1 MDPRPT
7 VAGSRAAAAT
17 VVRRQYRFLYSN
29 LVKTTLDINDDLLA
43 RAKAASAKERK
54 SLTALIEEGLRLRL
68 RARKTDKARRIEPAI
83 FDGTGGMRPGIDPL
97 SNRSIL
103 DAVDEPDSSA

>member
-1 MDPRPT
+1 M
-7 VAGSRAAAAT
+7 
-17 VVRRQYRFLYSN
+17 
-29 LVKTTLDINDDLLA
+29 KTTLDINDELLA

-68 RARKTDKARRIEPAI
+68 RARKTDKSARAIELAI
-83 FDGTGGMRPGIDPL
+83 FNGKGGMRPGIDPL

-103 DAVDEPDSSA
+103 DAVDEPDGSA

>member
-1 MDPRPT
+1 M
-7 VAGSRAAAAT
+7 
-17 VVRRQYRFLYSN
+17 
-29 LVKTTLDINDDLLA
+29 KTTLDIDDALLV

-68 RARKTDKARRIEPAI
+68 RAQRSNAPKRPVKLPI
-83 FDGTGGMRPGIDPL
+83 FPGKGGMRPGIDPL

-103 DAVDEPDSSA
+103 DAMDDDDGSA